1 MKIITDSFAEQ
12 DGQNYSPDYHW
23 GSEDHILIGPIPHIV
38 RKRILFGKEITTF
51 VPDYSHP
58 GVKERVEVE
67 VDEIE
72 ALCWVKGR
80 D

>member
-1 MKIITDSFAEQ
+1 M
-12 DGQNYSPDYHW
+12 
-23 GSEDHILIGPIPHIV
+23 LIGPVLHIV

-51 VPDYSHP
+51 VPDYGHQ
-58 GVKERVEVE
+58 GVKERVKVE

-72 ALCWVKGR
+72 ALCWIKGR